1 MISSINVSS
10 PGSISGSTLK
20 SKSLTVGSA
29 RSLGT
34 GSTAAVASLK
44 MERNL
49 LERMVQERDEKI
61 SSLQKSIEV
70 QNDHVNKMQARIET
84 SERREKQ
91 IEQRHKLKVD
101 NLNHEKSMLKSQ
113 LQVMH
118 GEIRR
123 ISDDPIH
130 HALNINGGGRA
141 GASNVL
147 ALTSE
152 EDKIMSQLMP
162 AGNPFGV
169 EKEQSREQVRFKLA
183 NSAQG
188 VLLQKQLYQAMNSL
202 KQLREQTAAMKKN
215 YDEIVTSLQ
224 QDFVLASDAK
234 ARVESELL
242 SQLSLLDQNKKIS
255 ERSLEDQ
262 LVQKDA
268 RIRRLEKRL
277 RSMDDI
283 DDEEDMSADD
293 SAINNQLSFSS
304 IGGDS
309 LGAKSIGDANFSY
322 RTQFQDKK
330 PGLGERE
337 LEAPYSMSSQN
348 VFSSLTPQS
357 GAVFREA
364 SATSQST
371 KPSSSMSAASLLLQQ
386 SQSRAY
392 SILRKTS
399 MRSSNSSSSRR
410 GSRTPSIVEEEEED
424 DDEISM
430 RSSNS
435 SSSRRGSRTSP
446 SIVEEE
452 EEEDDDE
459 ISVQSHA
466 ETPSF
471 PSNLS
476 QESQEG
482 DDDDTK
488 SVQSY
493 VTTASEA
500 ASATSNLLQGSR
512 ARAMKL
518 LSKAVPEPPQ
528 EITQVLSIE
537 IDDLEEITQV
547 LSTEIDD
554 FDIDDFDL
562 T

>member
-1 MISSINVSS
+1 
-10 PGSISGSTLK
+10 
-20 SKSLTVGSA
+20 
-29 RSLGT
+29 
-34 GSTAAVASLK
+34 
-44 MERNL
+44 
-49 LERMVQERDEKI
+49 
-61 SSLQKSIEV
+61 
-70 QNDHVNKMQARIET
+70 
-84 SERREKQ
+84 
-91 IEQRHKLKVD
+91 
-101 NLNHEKSMLKSQ
+101 
-113 LQVMH
+113 
-118 GEIRR
+118 
-123 ISDDPIH
+123 
-130 HALNINGGGRA
+130 
-141 GASNVL
+141 
-147 ALTSE
+147 
-152 EDKIMSQLMP
+152 
-162 AGNPFGV
+162 
-169 EKEQSREQVRFKLA
+169 VRFKLA